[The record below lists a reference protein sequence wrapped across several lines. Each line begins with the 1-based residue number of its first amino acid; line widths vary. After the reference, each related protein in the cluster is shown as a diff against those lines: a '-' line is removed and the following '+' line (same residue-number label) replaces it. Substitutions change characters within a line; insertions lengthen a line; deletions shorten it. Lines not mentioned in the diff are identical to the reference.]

1 MGTDFMFISIVAAVV
16 IFALLILVHEAGH
29 FVVAKRLGVRVL
41 RFSIGYPPKI
51 FGIRRGETEYA
62 IGATPLGGY
71 VRMLGDEVAEEPTP
85 ASIESYLE
93 EVKQDLL
100 AAARASGWSK
110 KGANPEDTITAMAE
124 RLGSPGNVATAEQ
137 AMAILNR
144 ELKAEEAF
152 LLREVRKYG
161 SAERAIKTLS
171 ETRPSVVLEF
181 FKARAFPNQ
190 RLAKRITI
198 VLAGPAANLLFAP
211 VLLTIVFLFGVPTLL
226 PILGKVQQ
234 GLPAQ
239 AAGLKVG
246 DRVLSIN
253 GQPLEDWQQ
262 LSATVK
268 DGDGAPLRIE
278 LERHEGRTVKRI
290 MVVVKPA
297 LRQEKT
303 VYGNEAATW
312 VIGVM
317 PRGDQGSHRLGPVEA
332 IRGGFTETVHMTQ
345 TLLVGIAKIVEGA
358 TPMREALGGPIMIA
372 QMAGHVAHQGLA
384 DLALFTVM
392 LSIELG
398 IINLLPVPLLDGGH
412 LLFFVCEAVRGKP
425 LKLRH
430 REIAMEVGLFLL
442 AILMFYVVLNDVSRI
457 IQG

>member
-1 MGTDFMFISIVAAVV
+1 MLISIVAAVV

-85 ASIESYLE
+85 AIIESYLE
-93 EVKQDLL
+93 EVKLDLL
-100 AAARASGWSK
+100 AAARASGWAK

-124 RLGSPGNVATAEQ
+124 RLGSAGDPPTAEQ
-137 AMAILNR
+137 MAILNR

-161 SAERAIKTLS
+161 SAERTIKTLS
-171 ETRPSVVLEF
+171 QTRPSAVVEF

-211 VLLTIVFLFGVPTLL
+211 FLLTIVFMFGVPTLL

-239 AAGLKVG
+239 AAGLRVG
-246 DRVLSIN
+246 DRILSIN

-268 DGDGAPLRIE
+268 DSNGASLRIE
-278 LERHEGRTVKRI
+278 LERHEGGTLKRI
-290 MVVVKPA
+290 AVVIKPA
-297 LRQEKT
+297 RRQEKT
-303 VYGNEAATW
+303 IYGNEAATW

-317 PRGDQGSHRLGPVEA
+317 PRGDQGIHRLGPLQA
-332 IRGGFTETVHMTQ
+332 TRDGFIETARMTK

-358 TPMREALGGPIMIA
+358 TPVREALGGPIMIA
-372 QMAGHVAHQGLA
+372 QMAGHMAHQGLA

-412 LLFFVCEAVRGKP
+412 LLFFVCEAARGKP

-442 AILMFYVVLNDVSRI
+442 VILMFFVILNDVSRI